1 MGINLPGGRN
11 GSGRGGGPRPP
22 NIDEVIE
29 KIQKLISKLMP
40 GGKSGSSKPI
50 IFGLILLVV
59 VWAFSGLYRVLPDE
73 QGVVLRFG
81 KFVSDN
87 STRFEL
93 SPSLSS
99 RNCSYS
105 KSYKSYTEIDI
116 GFRAASDS
124 GRTSEVGDVPEES
137 LMLTG
142 DENIVNIDF
151 SVFWVIKD
159 AGKFLF
165 KIQSPVVTVKATAE
179 TAMREVIAR
188 SKLQPIL
195 TKGRSLIEIETQEI
209 MQSLLDEYESGIQ
222 ITQVQTQK
230 ADPPDE
236 VIDAFRDVQAARAD
250 MERSKNEA
258 EGYQNDVIPRA
269 RGDAAKILQEAEAYK
284 KKVIAMAEGEA
295 SRFLAIYKEYAQ
307 AKRVTQER
315 MYLETM
321 EKVLADIDKVII
333 DRKAGG
339 VVPYLPLPAV
349 NDEIERNRYT
359 MKLGKFIL
367 PLIFVIGLVVYLSLF
382 TVKEINQAIVL
393 QFGDPKK
400 VNHYSGSSSLKFLLF
415 RMLCF

>member
-1 MGINLPGGRN
+1 MVNGNDFKGGGSPWGAPPGGNN
-11 GSGRGGGPRPP
+11 GSRRGGQRPP
-22 NIDEVIE
+22 NIDEIIE
-29 KIQKLISKLMP
+29 KIQKLISKFLP
-40 GGKSGSSKPI
+40 GGKSSGAKPI
-50 IFGLILLVV
+50 IFGLILLIV

-81 KFVSDN
+81 KFVTTTQPGLNYHIPYPVESVLTPKVTKVN
-87 STRFEL
+87 R
-93 SPSLSS
+93 
-99 RNCSYS
+99 
-105 KSYKSYTEIDI
+105 IDI
-116 GFRAASDS
+116 GFRSASDS
-124 GRTSEVGDVPEES
+124 GRTSGVDDVPEES

-165 KIQSPVVTVKATAE
+165 KIQSPVETVKAAAE
-179 TAMREVIAR
+179 TAMREVIAK

-195 TKGRSLIEIETQEI
+195 TEGRSSIEIETQEI
-209 MQSLLDEYESGIQ
+209 AQSLLDEYESGIQ

-258 EGYQNDVIPRA
+258 EAYANDVIPRA

-284 KKVIAMAEGEA
+284 KQVVAAAEGEA
-295 SRFLAIYKEYAQ
+295 SRFVAIYTEYAK
-307 AKRVTQER
+307 AKQVTQER

-339 VVPYLPLPAV
+339 VVPYLPLP
-349 NDEIERNRYT
+349 E
-359 MKLGKFIL
+359 
-367 PLIFVIGLVVYLSLF
+367 LS
-382 TVKEINQAIVL
+382 
-393 QFGDPKK
+393 KK
-400 VNHYSGSSSLKFLLF
+400 KGSDTQ
-415 RMLCF
+415 